1 MKFPFIRNTKA
12 RLKEKLESIR
22 DEAIKEIQ
30 KIKELPDDQVGYID
44 INDCILKIRQ
54 DFDEI
59 IDNL

>member
-30 KIKELPDDQVGYID
+30 KIKELPDDQVGHID